1 MLDSMGWY
9 CGQQIFENWGS
20 CKNNLSFLEKVTNPI
35 SDTYWNMWANNGDNI
50 SKIYAGTGATTSSV
64 TRRGQNNSL
73 MSYLDHGV
81 KTISRFYLNNF
92 EDDFKQK
99 IFQLLVGQK
108 KSFQT
113 LSQGEMIYP
122 SFSMNLITIFDDKSK
137 TKTRIPLDQFLK
149 LVQ

>member
-1 MLDSMGWY
+1 
-9 CGQQIFENWGS
+9 
-20 CKNNLSFLEKVTNPI
+20 
-35 SDTYWNMWANNGDNI
+35 
-50 SKIYAGTGATTSSV
+50 
-64 TRRGQNNSL
+64 

-113 LSQGEMIYP
+113 LSQGEMFYP

-137 TKTRIPLDQFLK
+137 TKTRIPLDPFLK